1 MIEPMLRIVKAIAQP
16 QLAVAAA
23 AAAAAATASGCGQVD
38 QIVSDPAGQAT
49 NATRIARDAGR
60 SAERVATNALEKAT
74 PVAKAAR
81 QVAVDAARPGGYPIQ
96 LPGGRRVRV
105 DLRKCIRKAGEGRY
119 PATGAVARPRTATQA
134 CAAAARM
141 LLAQA
146 SPVPPKEA
154 ISALARTADAGG
166 LDVQGALNELDKET
180 R

>member
-1 MIEPMLRIVKAIAQP
+1 VIEPMLRIVKAIAQP

-38 QIVSDPAGQAT
+38 QIVSHPAGQ
-49 NATRIARDAGR
+49 ATRIARDADR
-60 SAERVATNALEKAT
+60 TAEHVATDALEKAT
-74 PVAKAAR
+74 PVAKAAG

-96 LPGGRRVRV
+96 LPSGRRLRV

-119 PATGAVARPRTATQA
+119 PTTGAVPRPRTATQA

-146 SPVPPKEA
+146 SPVSPQEA